1 MHRQAAT
8 QACHYT
14 RWQHGHS
21 LCCILC
27 GDSPCCILYSDS
39 PCCMRLQ
46 VLPKKR
52 IKEATWFGA
61 YESGNV
67 RAAG

>member
-1 MHRQAAT
+1 MALNFLQAL
-8 QACHYT
+8 
-14 RWQHGHS
+14 RHS
-21 LCCILC
+21 NSLL
-27 GDSPCCILYSDS
+27 SRLNS
-39 PCCMRLQ
+39 RLLQ

>member
-1 MHRQAAT
+1 MQLPDCATLSTMALNFLQAL
-8 QACHYT
+8 
-14 RWQHGHS
+14 RHS
-21 LCCILC
+21 NSLL
-27 GDSPCCILYSDS
+27 SRLNS
-39 PCCMRLQ
+39 RLLQ